1 MRSQIETEWDF
12 WREIK
17 IDFANCTF
25 NGLISAGL
33 MPHNYLIYM
42 DVKNE
47 IPLLNRLLS
56 KYRIK
61 TADAMYAMVAH
72 SAEMQFF
79 LTWDK
84 KLIRRLKRVPWF
96 KPQAMTPADFLTYS
110 NDTDAEGN

>member
-1 MRSQIETEWDF
+1 
-12 WREIK
+12 
-17 IDFANCTF
+17 
-25 NGLISAGL
+25 

-84 KLIRRLKRVPWF
+84 KLIRQLRRVPWF
-96 KPQAMTPADFLTYS
+96 KPQAMTPADFLTYLKEAVEENS
-110 NDTDAEGN
+110 